1 LSKTE
6 RKNVRNPAEKRVKK
20 AGKQADKII
29 KEKNKKINKKS
40 FEKSP
45 KYVYNRYGGCN
56 SSP

>member
-1 LSKTE
+1 
-6 RKNVRNPAEKRVKK
+6 VKK
-20 AGKQADKII
+20 AGKHADKII

-45 KYVYNRYGGCN
+45 KYVYNRYGGCD